1 MRIALISDIHG
12 NAVAFEAVLADLQR
26 AQPDQV
32 ICLGDVATLGPQ
44 PRHVLAQLK
53 ALGCPCVMGNHDSAL
68 LHLDAIRN
76 YIVLPGVEETV
87 RWCARQLA
95 PADLVYIGSFQPSLT
110 LSAGDGASL
119 LCFHGSPQSNTD
131 LILAETPAGELEK
144 LLAGATATVQ
154 AGGHTHIQMLRRH
167 RDVLVVN
174 PGSVGAPWEQI
185 PFYGR
190 PARVLPWAEYAL
202 VEWIDGVL
210 RVDLRR
216 VPFDVQAAKD
226 AVLSSDMPAWIKD
239 WVRDHWWTVGSRD
252 QTDT

>member
-1 MRIALISDIHG
+1 MACSSRYVWFST
-12 NAVAFEAVLADLQR
+12 
-26 AQPDQV
+26 P
-32 ICLGDVATLGPQ
+32 
-44 PRHVLAQLK
+44 
-53 ALGCPCVMGNHDSAL
+53 
-68 LHLDAIRN
+68 
-76 YIVLPGVEETV
+76 IVLNKPVSLL
-87 RWCARQLA
+87 LA
-95 PADLVYIGSFQPSLT
+95 KLYPQK

-131 LILAETPAGELEK
+131 LILAETPAVELDK
-144 LLAGATATVQ
+144 LLAGATATVL

-190 PARVLPWAEYAL
+190 PPRVLPWAEYAL

-252 QTDT
+252 QPAT